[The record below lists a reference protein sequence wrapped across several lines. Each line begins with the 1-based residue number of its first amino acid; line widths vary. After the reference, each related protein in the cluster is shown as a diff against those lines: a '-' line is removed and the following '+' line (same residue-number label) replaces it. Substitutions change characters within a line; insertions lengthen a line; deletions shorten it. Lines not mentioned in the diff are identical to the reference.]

1 MSIKN
6 IFLLVSLDFDVASTC
21 ILLLKGGMGME
32 LQTISQVSK
41 HFSIS
46 TRTLRYY
53 EQIGLITPVKKEDF
67 AYRSYDSEAITR
79 LRQIIVL
86 RKLRIPLKQIA
97 EVLESADACVAIEAL
112 ERNLADIEDEITA
125 LSTIH
130 SVIRSFI
137 EQLNLK
143 GVKFSLPD
151 DASLMEV
158 VDSLTVSKINFKEE
172 KSMEQLNLASDKL
185 SKMEDKDV
193 RIVYL
198 PPMTVAAAYASG
210 EDCEGK
216 AADMIK
222 QFVNN
227 SGLLQ
232 IKPDARSFGFDCS
245 KGVAVVGEP
254 SHVYEVW
261 VSVPDDIE
269 IPAPLVKRTFNGG
282 LYAAHVL
289 RTWDFKDWSLLK
301 EWVDA
306 SDKYDNDWDFP
317 RWTSLETVSGQGF
330 EETLNF
336 YNYVQNGEMKDLQ
349 LDLLFPIKEKVNG

>member
-1 MSIKN
+1 
-6 IFLLVSLDFDVASTC
+6 
-21 ILLLKGGMGME
+21 ME

-67 AYRSYDSEAITR
+67 AYRVYDMEAIIR
-79 LRQIIVL
+79 LRQIIIL

-97 EVLESADACVAIEAL
+97 EILQNADVRVAIEIF
-112 ERNLADIEDEITA
+112 ERNLAGIEDEITA
-125 LSTIH
+125 LSTIR
-130 SVIRSFI
+130 SVVKAFI
-137 EQLNLK
+137 EHLNL
-143 GVKFSLPD
+143 GSAIFALPD
-151 DASLMEV
+151 DEGLLEI

-172 KSMEQLNLASDKL
+172 KSMEQLNQASEKL
-185 SKMEDKDV
+185 SKLEDKDV

-216 AADMIK
+216 TFDMIN
-222 QFVNN
+222 QFVKD
-227 SGLLQ
+227 SGLLR

-245 KGVAVVGEP
+245 KGAAVIGEP
-254 SHVYEVW
+254 SHIYEMW

-269 IPAPLVKRTFNGG
+269 IPTPLVKRTFNGG

-289 RTWDFKDWSLLK
+289 RTWDFQDWRLLK
-301 EWVDA
+301 EWVGA
-306 SDKYDNDWDFP
+306 SDKYDNDWDSP
-317 RWTSLETVSGQGF
+317 RWTSPETIAGQGF

-336 YNYVQNGEMKDLQ
+336 YNYAQNGEMKDLQ
-349 LDLLFPIKEKVNG
+349 LDLLFPIKEKENGRL

>member
-1 MSIKN
+1 
-6 IFLLVSLDFDVASTC
+6 
-21 ILLLKGGMGME
+21 ME

-41 HFSIS
+41 QFSIS

-67 AYRSYDSEAITR
+67 AYRVYDMEAIKC
-79 LRQIIVL
+79 LRQVIIL

-97 EVLESADACVAIEAL
+97 EILHNADVCIAIEVF
-112 ERNLADIEDEITA
+112 ERNLIGIEDEITA
-125 LSTIH
+125 LSTIR
-130 SVIRSFI
+130 SVVKTFI
-137 EQLNLK
+137 EHLNL
-143 GVKFSLPD
+143 GSAKFTLPD
-151 DASLMEV
+151 DEGLLEI

-172 KSMEQLNLASDKL
+172 KSMEQLNMANEKL

-193 RIVYL
+193 RIIYL

-216 AADMIK
+216 TFDMIN
-222 QFVNN
+222 QFVKD
-227 SGLLQ
+227 SGLLR

-245 KGVAVVGEP
+245 IGATGIGEP
-254 SHVYEVW
+254 SRTYEMW

-269 IPAPLVKRTFNGG
+269 IPAPLVKRTFIGG

-289 RTWDFKDWSLLK
+289 RTWDFEDWRLLK
-301 EWVDA
+301 EWVGA
-306 SDKYDNDWDFP
+306 SDKYDNDWDSP
-317 RWTSLETVSGQGF
+317 RWVSPETSVGQGF

-336 YNYVQNGEMKDLQ
+336 YNYTQKGEMKDLQ
-349 LDLLFPIKEKVNG
+349 LDLLLPIKEKVNGRI

>member
-1 MSIKN
+1 
-6 IFLLVSLDFDVASTC
+6 
-21 ILLLKGGMGME
+21 ME

-53 EQIGLITPVKKEDF
+53 EQIGLITPAKKEDF
-67 AYRSYDSEAITR
+67 AYRVYDMEAITR
-79 LRQIIVL
+79 LRQIIIL

-97 EVLESADACVAIEAL
+97 GILENADVRVAIETF

-125 LSTIH
+125 LSTIR
-130 SVIRSFI
+130 SVVKAFI
-137 EQLNLK
+137 EHLSL
-143 GVKFSLPD
+143 GSAIFALPD
-151 DASLMEV
+151 DEGLLEI

-172 KSMEQLNLASDKL
+172 KSMEQLNQASEKL

-216 AADMIK
+216 ALDMIN
-222 QFVNN
+222 QFVKD
-227 SGLLQ
+227 SGLLK
-232 IKPDARSFGFDCS
+232 IKPDARSFGFDCD
-245 KGVAVVGEP
+245 KEATGIEET
-254 SHVYEVW
+254 SHIYEVW

-269 IPAPLVKRTFNGG
+269 ISEPLVKRTFNGG

-289 RTWDFKDWSLLK
+289 RTWDFEDRRLLK
-301 EWVDA
+301 EWVGA
-306 SDKYDNDWDFP
+306 SDKYDNDWDSP
-317 RWTSLETVSGQGF
+317 RWSSPETSVGQGF

-336 YNYVQNGEMKDLQ
+336 YNYAQNGEMKDLQ
-349 LDLLFPIKEKVNG
+349 LDLLFPIKEKEKVNGRI